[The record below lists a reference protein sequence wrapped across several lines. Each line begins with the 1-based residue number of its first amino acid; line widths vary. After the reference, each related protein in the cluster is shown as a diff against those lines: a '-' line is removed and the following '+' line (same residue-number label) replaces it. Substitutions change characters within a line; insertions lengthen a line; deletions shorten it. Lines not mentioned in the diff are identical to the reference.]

1 MWQLTSV
8 TWWELIV
15 RAGIVY
21 VFLLVLLRVTGK
33 RQIGQLSPFDL
44 VLLLVLSNAVQNA
57 MNGGENSV
65 LGGLI
70 SAGTL
75 ITVNYAIG
83 WATYKNK
90 KIEALVE
97 GRPEILIHNGKLFT
111 QVMDKQRLTHHELD
125 SALRAAGCSCVEE
138 VHFAILEND
147 GKVTVQPRNKTGT
160 YGPRG

>member
-1 MWQLTSV
+1 M
-8 TWWELIV
+8 

-75 ITVNYAIG
+75 IAVNYAIG

-147 GKVTVQPRNKTGT
+147 GKVTVQPRNKAGA